1 MASQVSVAIERDAA
15 IARINAVLEHL
26 ADEKGHEYAPL
37 PTQGREQAIV
47 VKNQLVHIA
56 NALETLIEPSKAKKS
71 PANADRDTED
81 PDAAPRANTV
91 TPKSS
96 KGKS

>member
-15 IARINAVLEHL
+15 IHRINTVLNRVAE
-26 ADEKGHEYAPL
+26 EMGQEYAPL

-56 NALETLIEPSKAKKS
+56 DALERLLSAPIVEALEGESMIIETEEIVDADK
-71 PANADRDTED
+71 PARK
-81 PDAAPRANTV
+81 
-91 TPKSS
+91 TPK
-96 KGKS
+96 GKA